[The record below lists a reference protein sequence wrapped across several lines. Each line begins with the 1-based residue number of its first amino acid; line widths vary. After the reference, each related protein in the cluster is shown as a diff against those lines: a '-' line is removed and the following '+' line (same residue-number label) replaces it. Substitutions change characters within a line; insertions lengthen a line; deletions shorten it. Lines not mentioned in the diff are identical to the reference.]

1 MAFPIEEKMKI
12 ILNRYVKQNDT
23 RYDKYLFFFYKF
35 LFSFIIKKP
44 KFDFSFIFKFHI

>member
-23 RYDKYLFFFYKF
+23 RYDKYLFFF
-35 LFSFIIKKP
+35 LQIS
-44 KFDFSFIFKFHI
+44 IFFYN